1 MKRINGIFILLLGML
16 LISVSLMAQ
25 EVATEPVPGMDYDG
39 VFASLVA
46 IVAAVPFVVEVV
58 KGFFPKMNAI
68 VTQILSWV
76 VAVALCMFG
85 WWQHL
90 GFLDG
95 LDWYIAL
102 LYGLGSGLAA
112 NGIADI
118 GLVQWLISLFT
129 RKKEPSKKANP

>member
-25 EVATEPVPGMDYDG
+25 EVATEPVPDMDYNG

-58 KGFFPKMNAI
+58 KGFFPKMNAL